1 MIYIFRAALI
11 YRFCAGLMLLMVAML
26 IGAIV
31 AGATDKIDDT
41 LSAGLLMVV
50 ILAIGSMVLV
60 GACRALV
67 ASIRAVMWR

>member
-1 MIYIFRAALI
+1 
-11 YRFCAGLMLLMVAML
+11 ML

-50 ILAIGSMVLV
+50 ILVTGSMVLV

>member
-50 ILAIGSMVLV
+50 ILVTGSMVLV